1 MCSIGVLSRGAFFSG
16 ETFNVDVKE
25 NATVETVKTLIAL
38 KAGMDEGDE
47 DMDIFLSSTGEEL
60 QDDVTLSSLNLP
72 KDATEPQLEVG
83 FNL

>member
-1 MCSIGVLSRGAFFSG
+1 M
-16 ETFNVDVKE
+16 
-25 NATVETVKTLIAL
+25 ETVKTLIAL

>member
-1 MCSIGVLSRGAFFSG
+1 
-16 ETFNVDVKE
+16 VDVKE